1 MRLKVLAYV
10 IRQHDGRREL
20 LVFEHRHQPEA
31 GVQVPAGTVEPGEA
45 IEAALLREV
54 EEETGLTPAQVCLV
68 RKLGAYYEAGLDQQH
83 HVFELA
89 PTSSLPDRWAH
100 TVQGGGEDE
109 GLVFD
114 YYWQKLSPAL
124 KLAGG
129 QERWLPAFN
138 STSAGQE

>member
-1 MRLKVLAYV
+1 MRHKVLAYV
-10 IRQHDGRREL
+10 IRTASSHREL

-31 GVQVPAGTVEPGEA
+31 GVQVPAGTVESGEA

-54 EEETGLTPAQVCLV
+54 EEESGLTPAQLCLV
-68 RKLGAYYEAGLDQQH
+68 RKLGDYYEAGLDQQH

-89 PTSSLPDRWAH
+89 PTSALPDRWAH

-114 YYWQKLSPAL
+114 YYWQALSPAI
-124 KLAGG
+124 KLAGE
-129 QERWLPAFN
+129 QERWLF
-138 STSAGQE
+138 SAIGEAQ